1 MTLNRREFNKQ
12 ETMRHIRSVF
22 MDLYAQGGIDGITV
36 NGLCKACGI
45 AKSTFY
51 LYFEDKYQVL
61 EAVENDVLT
70 QLREVS
76 ESLRFCDFR
85 KSSKQDLLNATQSI
99 ARSLAEN
106 GDTLRALMGKHGDPR
121 FSYKWKKNITEA
133 FRDSFRAA
141 KGDTPSAEIACTIF
155 SSSLIGLYTLFLFGD
170 PQVTEQ
176 ELSVI
181 LINLARFSLFDF
193 EALAENP

>member
-22 MDLYAQGGIDGITV
+22 MDLYAQDGIDGITV

-85 KSSKQDLLNATQSI
+85 TSSKQDLLNATESI
-99 ARSLAEN
+99 ARSLAKN

-133 FRDSFRAA
+133 FRGTFRTV
-141 KGDTPSAEIACTIF
+141 KGDNPSAEIACTIF
-155 SSSLIGLYTLFLFGD
+155 SSSLIGLYTLFLFGE
-170 PQVTEQ
+170 PQVTEG

>member
-22 MDLYAQGGIDGITV
+22 MDLYAQDGIDGITV

-70 QLREVS
+70 QLREICDG
-76 ESLRFCDFR
+76 LRSCDFR
-85 KSSKQDLLNATQSI
+85 KSSNKEILKETQGI
-99 ARSLAEN
+99 ARCLAEN
-106 GDTLRALMGKHGDPR
+106 CDTLRALMGKHGAPR
-121 FSYKWKKNITEA
+121 NSYKWKKNITEA
-133 FRDSFRAA
+133 FRGTFRAV
-141 KGDTPSAEIACTIF
+141 KGDNPSAEIACTIF
-155 SSSLIGLYTLFLFGD
+155 SSSLIGLYTLFLFGE

>member
-22 MDLYAQGGIDGITV
+22 MDLYAQDGIDGITV

-70 QLREVS
+70 QLREVCDG
-76 ESLRFCDFR
+76 LRSCDFR
-85 KSSKQDLLNATQSI
+85 KSSNKEILKETQGI
-99 ARSLAEN
+99 ARCLTEN

-133 FRDSFRAA
+133 FRDSFRGA
-141 KGDTPSAEIACTIF
+141 KGDTPSAEIACTTF

-170 PQVTEQ
+170 PQVTEE

>member
-22 MDLYAQGGIDGITV
+22 MDLYAQDGIDGITV

-61 EAVENDVLT
+61 EAVENDVLA

-76 ESLRFCDFR
+76 EGLRFCDFR
-85 KSSKQDLLNATQSI
+85 KSSKQDLLNAPQSI

-121 FSYKWKKNITEA
+121 FSYKWKKHITEA
-133 FRDSFRAA
+133 FRGTFRTV
-141 KGDTPSAEIACTIF
+141 KGDNPSAEIACTIF
-155 SSSLIGLYTLFLFGD
+155 SSSLIGLYTLFLFGE

>member
-22 MDLYAQGGIDGITV
+22 MDLYAQDGIDGITV

-70 QLREVS
+70 QLREVCDG
-76 ESLRFCDFR
+76 LRSCDFR
-85 KSSKQDLLNATQSI
+85 KSSNKEILKETQGI
-99 ARSLAEN
+99 ARCLTEN

-121 FSYKWKKNITEA
+121 FSYKWKKNW
-133 FRDSFRAA
+133 
-141 KGDTPSAEIACTIF
+141 
-155 SSSLIGLYTLFLFGD
+155 
-170 PQVTEQ
+170 
-176 ELSVI
+176 
-181 LINLARFSLFDF
+181 
-193 EALAENP
+193 

>member
-22 MDLYAQGGIDGITV
+22 MDLYAAGGIDGITV

-51 LYFEDKYQVL
+51 LYYEDKYQVL
-61 EAVENDVLT
+61 EAVEDDVLT
-70 QLREVS
+70 QLRDVCDG
-76 ESLRFCDFR
+76 LRSCDFR
-85 KSSKQDLLNATQSI
+85 KSNNQELLKETQGI
-99 ARSLAEN
+99 ARCLTEN
-106 GDTLRALMGKHGDPR
+106 GDTLRALMGKYGDPR

-133 FRDSFRAA
+133 FRGSFRAA
-141 KGDTPSAEIACTIF
+141 KGDNPSAEIACTIF
-155 SSSLIGLYTLFLFGD
+155 SSSLIGLYTIFLFGD
-170 PQVTEQ
+170 PQVTER
-176 ELSVI
+176 ELSII

-193 EALAENP
+193 EALAETP

>member
-22 MDLYAQGGIDGITV
+22 MDLYAQDGIDGITV

-70 QLREVS
+70 QLREVCDG
-76 ESLRFCDFR
+76 LRSCDFR
-85 KSSKQDLLNATQSI
+85 KSSNKEILKETQGI
-99 ARSLAEN
+99 ARCLTEN

-155 SSSLIGLYTLFLFGD
+155 SSSLIGLYTLFLFGE
-170 PQVTEQ
+170 PQVTEG

>member
-61 EAVENDVLT
+61 EAVEDDVLM
-70 QLREVS
+70 QLRGTCDG
-76 ESLRFCDFR
+76 LRSCDFR
-85 KSSKQDLLNATQSI
+85 TNSTQEI
-99 ARSLAEN
+99 LKETQGIVRCLTEN
-106 GDTLRALMGKHGDPR
+106 GDILRALMGKHGDPR
-121 FSYKWKKNITEA
+121 FSYKWKKHIIEA

-141 KGDTPSAEIACTIF
+141 KGDNSGAEIACTIF
-155 SSSLIGLYTLFLFGD
+155 SSGLLGLYNLFLFGE
-170 PQVTEQ
+170 PQVSER

-193 EALAENP
+193 EALAENN

>member
-61 EAVENDVLT
+61 EAVENDVLA

-76 ESLRFCDFR
+76 EGLRFCDFR
-85 KSSKQDLLNATQSI
+85 KSNNQDLLNATESI
-99 ARSLAEN
+99 ARSLSEN

-133 FRDSFRAA
+133 FRGTFRTV
-141 KGDTPSAEIACTIF
+141 KGDNPSAEIACTIF

>member
-22 MDLYAQGGIDGITV
+22 MDLYAQDGIDGITV

-51 LYFEDKYQVL
+51 LDFEDKYQVL
-61 EAVENDVLT
+61 EAVENDVLM

-76 ESLRFCDFR
+76 EGLRFCDFR
-85 KSSKQDLLNATQSI
+85 KSNNQDLLKATQSI
-99 ARSLAEN
+99 ARCLTEN

-133 FRDSFRAA
+133 FRGTFRTV
-141 KGDTPSAEIACTIF
+141 KGDNPSAEIACTIF
-155 SSSLIGLYTLFLFGD
+155 SSGLIGLYTLFLFGE
-170 PQVTEQ
+170 PQVTER

>member
-22 MDLYAQGGIDGITV
+22 MDLYAQDGIDGITV

-99 ARSLAEN
+99 AHSLAEN

-133 FRDSFRAA
+133 FRGTFHTV
-141 KGDTPSAEIACTIF
+141 KGDNPSAEIACTIF

>member
-22 MDLYAQGGIDGITV
+22 MDLYAQGGIDVITV

-61 EAVENDVLT
+61 EAVENDVLA

-76 ESLRFCDFR
+76 EGLRFCDFR
-85 KSSKQDLLNATQSI
+85 KSNNQDLLNATESI
-99 ARSLAEN
+99 ARSLSEN

-133 FRDSFRAA
+133 FRGTFRTV
-141 KGDTPSAEIACTIF
+141 KGDNPSAEIACTIF